1 MLTLSLQFDMP
12 SPESC
17 NAKSKP
23 IWNGLYSSYGIKLE
37 LNRVGN
43 IQLVDQYSEMGN
55 YTWPAFITGGDITRD
70 GKQIFL
76 RGYNG
81 KFDLDYKFLTCYI
94 TSNCINFGEYLY
106 FTYTI
111 IYRS

>member
-1 MLTLSLQFDMP
+1 MP

-17 NAKSKP
+17 KSHW
-23 IWNGLYSSYGIKLE
+23 IWNGLYSSYGMKLE

-43 IQLVDQYSEMGN
+43 IPLVGPYSEMGN
-55 YTWPAFITGGDITRD
+55 YTWPAFITGGDIYTD

-81 KFDLDYKFLTCYI
+81 KFDLDYKFLIC
-94 TSNCINFGEYLY
+94 F
-106 FTYTI
+106 YTV
-111 IYRS
+111 